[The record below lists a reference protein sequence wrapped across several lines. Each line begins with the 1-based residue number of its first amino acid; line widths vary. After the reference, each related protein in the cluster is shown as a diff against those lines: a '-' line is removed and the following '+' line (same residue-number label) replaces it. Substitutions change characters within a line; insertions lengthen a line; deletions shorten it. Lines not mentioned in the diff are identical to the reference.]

1 MPLEFVFSFL
11 IRALYIGLGVV
22 LIRKYLRT
30 RDAGFIWLGV
40 AAVLWPMA
48 SPLLDSLVMERI
60 ISGHSNSQ
68 MTMGEIASL
77 ARAVQQTISLG
88 LLLVA
93 VLYLSRTKRG
103 RTPLAAG

>member
-1 MPLEFVFSFL
+1 MPLSFL
-11 IRALYIGLGVV
+11 APFLIWALYVALGGV

-48 SPLLDSLVMERI
+48 SPLLDSVVMGRI
-60 ISGHSNSQ
+60 ISGHSSSQ

-77 ARAVQQTISLG
+77 AGLVQQTISLG

-93 VLYLSRTKRG
+93 VLYLSSTKRG
-103 RTPLAAG
+103 RTSLTAG